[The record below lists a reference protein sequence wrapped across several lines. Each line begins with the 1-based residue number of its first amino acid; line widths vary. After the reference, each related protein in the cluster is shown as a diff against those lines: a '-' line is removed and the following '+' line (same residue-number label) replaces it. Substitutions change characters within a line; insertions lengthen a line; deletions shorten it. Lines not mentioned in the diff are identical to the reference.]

1 MGYPVGC
8 RFMVIP
14 KVLLYSASAM
24 ASLNNGICCFL
35 SDLGLCEPPQE
46 EEIYL
51 GQGLPEISS
60 LISSAS
66 GEMIKSRL
74 HVITFRN
81 FAEKMVEIEEDFVC
95 PICLSSFQGDD
106 EIRELYNC
114 CHIFHRNCLD
124 KWIDQ
129 HQDGCPVCRSPLLP
143 LIQSVDGNVRF

>member
-1 MGYPVGC
+1 MACSLRPIIIERETLPFPVQTTLGNASGFSAMGYPVGC

-66 GEMIKSRL
+66 EVL
-74 HVITFRN
+74 
-81 FAEKMVEIEEDFVC
+81 C
-95 PICLSSFQGDD
+95 
-106 EIRELYNC
+106 
-114 CHIFHRNCLD
+114 FH
-124 KWIDQ
+124 
-129 HQDGCPVCRSPLLP
+129 
-143 LIQSVDGNVRF
+143 